1 MTAPPSVTWD
11 PAQYALFEDQRS
23 RPFADLLARVRLE
36 QPQLVVDLGCGSGA
50 LTLGLA
56 RRWPAARVVG
66 VDSSPQML
74 EQARRSDAAQ
84 RVDWVEADAATWEP
98 PSGIDLLVTNATLQW
113 VPGHLDLIPR
123 WVAALVPGGWFAMQV
138 PGNFDA
144 PSHRLLRESAAAAP
158 RSAELLGAL
167 RHADPVAAPAAYTV
181 LLAQLGCAVDVWE
194 TTYQQVLD
202 PAGEQDSPVLEW
214 TKGTALRPVL
224 DLLTGEQ
231 ERADFLAAYAAR
243 LAEAYP
249 RRGFGTLFP
258 FRRIFAVA
266 QKQKG

>member
-1 MTAPPSVTWD
+1 MTARPSVTWD
-11 PAQYALFEDQRS
+11 PGQYALFEDHRS
-23 RPFADLLARVRLE
+23 RPFADLMARVRVE
-36 QPQLVVDLGCGSGA
+36 QPRLVVDLGCGPGG

-56 RRWPAARVVG
+56 ARWPAARVIG
-66 VDSSPQML
+66 VDSSAHML
-74 EQARRSDAAQ
+74 DQARRSDTAH
-84 RVDWVEADAATWEP
+84 RVEWVEADAATWEP
-98 PSGIDLLVTNATLQW
+98 PTGIDLLVTNATLQW

-123 WVAALVPGGWFAMQV
+123 WVAALAPGGWFAMQV

-144 PSHRLLRESAAAAP
+144 PSHRLLRETAAAAP

-167 RHADPVAAPAAYTV
+167 RHGDPVAEPAAYTA
-181 LLAQLGCAVDVWE
+181 LLARLGCAVDVWE

-202 PAGEQDSPVLEW
+202 PAGEQDCPVLEW

-224 DLLTGEQ
+224 DVLTGDR
-231 ERADFLAAYAAR
+231 ERADFLEAYAAR

-249 RRGFGTLFP
+249 RQSFGTVFP

-266 QKQKG
+266 RNQS